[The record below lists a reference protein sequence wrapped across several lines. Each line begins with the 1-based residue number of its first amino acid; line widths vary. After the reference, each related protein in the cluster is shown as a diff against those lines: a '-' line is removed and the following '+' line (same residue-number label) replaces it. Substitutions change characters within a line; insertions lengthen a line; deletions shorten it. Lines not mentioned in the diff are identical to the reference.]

1 MKTGHRCDPLS
12 GKEKTHPLSGILRC
26 PECGGPLDTS
36 RSFYDYKDH
45 SKGHYYYY
53 VCYNSRRSRT
63 TKCTYRKMIREEVIN
78 YYVEGLVQELINSPK
93 LLPRLKSILADTSK
107 RTEYEEIL
115 ANYEATKKDIIK
127 SANILEEEIDNMPV
141 GGPGYQMFRQKNNE
155 RLQKLYA
162 QIEDID
168 ERIAVTTKKLSEL
181 ADDESSLALFN
192 DKLIDYEKLFA
203 TITPEEKKDF
213 FKYFFKSITI
223 YPDFEDATRILKSV
237 QIYFRAYKNQS
248 ELKEE
253 ILNAKSTKKVLELMN
268 DESQVKTIYTEIDL
282 QEFGLDKLLESRAKE
297 ALTLTYMPRSRRRGP
312 YNSHKV
318 TYKKIKEYIK
328 EKYGLNA
335 HTAYIAEVKRDFGCD
350 MVEAYNA
357 VEVLKRK
364 RPHVTPEKRAAITDA
379 LIHFGVISPDHEPQN
394 FDVGEVTYKMIEE
407 YVRKNFNLVARSR
420 NIAEVKRMHGLK

>member
-1 MKTGHRCDPLS
+1 MQTFPA
-12 GKEKTHPLSGILRC
+12 KERYGII
-26 PECGGPLDTS
+26 
-36 RSFYDYKDH
+36 SF
-45 SKGHYYYY
+45 
-53 VCYNSRRSRT
+53 
-63 TKCTYRKMIREEVIN
+63 I
-78 YYVEGLVQELINSPK
+78 
-93 LLPRLKSILADTSK
+93 AF
-107 RTEYEEIL
+107 EY
-115 ANYEATKKDIIK
+115 A
-127 SANILEEEIDNMPV
+127 ANIFEEEIDNMPV

-192 DKLIDYEKLFA
+192 EKLIDYEKLFA

-223 YPDFEDATRILKSV
+223 YPDFEDATQIVKSV

-297 ALTLTYMPRSRRRGP
+297 ALTLTYMPRSRKRGP

-318 TYKKIKEYIK
+318 TYKKIQQYVK
-328 EKYGLNA
+328 EKNGFTA
-335 HTAYIAEVKRDFGCD
+335 HTTYIAEVKRDFGCE

-357 VEVLKRK
+357 VEVLKHKKHHPTLQMR
-364 RPHVTPEKRAAITDA
+364 EAITDA
-379 LIHFGVISPDHEPQN
+379 LIHFGVISAEHEPQN
-394 FDVGEVTYKMIEE
+394 FDVGEVTYKMIE
-407 YVRKNFNLVARSR
+407 
-420 NIAEVKRMHGLK
+420 